1 MVGRE
6 SMFGRKQREEDP
18 ETTLARCIVLLD
30 DIRAY
35 RRKNVEQ
42 IEDQFA
48 PLKKSRYRDMY
59 DMWAKAKPSAEKI
72 VDMPASIPGVPKLI
86 RAIGW
91 LKVANRVFMIILIL
105 LVAFQLV
112 PVWRRSLGADFLRGP
127 GLVLLLGFV
136 LLVVISLNL
145 VTFIDYRVRK
155 KIIAYEA
162 ATMDEYA
169 PAREKMK
176 EGVNKMMRS
185 LAREVSRSKMDPD
198 YYGLVL
204 YFDDYDSIEVVNKWR
219 PKSMGL
225 FKKSYNHYQV
235 IPKL

>member
-1 MVGRE
+1 
-6 SMFGRKQREEDP
+6 MFGRKQKEEDS

-35 RRKNVEQ
+35 RRKDTEQ
-42 IEDQFA
+42 IEAQFV
-48 PLKKSRYRDMY
+48 PLKKSRYKDIY
-59 DMWAKAKPSAEKI
+59 DMWVKVRPSAEKI
-72 VDMPASIPGVPKLI
+72 VDMPAKIPGVPSLI

-91 LKVANRVFMIILIL
+91 MKVANRVFMIILIL
-105 LVAFQLV
+105 LIAFQIV
-112 PVWRRSLGADFLRGP
+112 PVWRRTLGHEFLSGS
-127 GLVLLLGFV
+127 GLMLLISFV
-136 LLVVISLNL
+136 LLVVVSLNV
-145 VTFIDYRVRK
+145 VTFLDYRVRK
-155 KIIAYEA
+155 KIIAYEE

-176 EGVNKMMRS
+176 DGVSKMMRS
-185 LAREVSRSKMDPD
+185 LAREVGRTKTDPD

-204 YFDDYDSIEVVNKWR
+204 YFDDYDNIEVIDKWR

-235 IPKL
+235 VPKP